1 MLHGHVYVYV
11 YICGLGEEADGVITG
26 PCSARERDLRALQMG
41 QKLKRQETWTE
52 PEAQRSPTGWVDNM
66 GLGRGTLLELAL
78 FGDRES

>member
-1 MLHGHVYVYV
+1 
-11 YICGLGEEADGVITG
+11 
-26 PCSARERDLRALQMG
+26 MG

-66 GLGRGTLLELAL
+66 GLSRGTLLKSAL